1 MVCVRALSL
10 CICIYSAVAASSS
23 NLHEMR
29 NTHGRHA
36 PHAAT
41 SLPTIGAPLGT
52 QQSVLGMTSAPAH
65 AALLSLRG
73 GQREPRFPATS
84 GAPVGIQQST
94 LSKTTRCRP
103 QDDNI
108 NLDATV
114 EELEQQEAKYADA
127 FLVRDSRLGFIRKVY
142 AALTCQLAFTAG
154 ACLLAGK
161 HKRELLP
168 WLLQGQGERMQ
179 TVFWS
184 SFAVSLGSIV
194 ALQSKKELRQKAPAN
209 IALLSLFTV
218 AESAAVSCI
227 TLLYQTKSVWLALLQ
242 TSAATLGLSL
252 YAFNTNPKYD
262 LSGIGSAC
270 SSGLII
276 LLLFGVLRMVFPG

>member
-1 MVCVRALSL
+1 MRCIQVPKLAQAAAGASPISLGAKKNLIRAEPRGLLLPAAGAALLEIMMYSRVWVL
-10 CICIYSAVAASSS
+10 CICILSAVATGSFALQDVKS
-23 NLHEMR
+23 
-29 NTHGRHA
+29 
-36 PHAAT
+36 
-41 SLPTIGAPLGT
+41 T
-52 QQSVLGMTSAPAH
+52 QHFAPAH
-65 AALLSLRG
+65 AALLTLRG
-73 GQREPRFPATS
+73 GQREPRFPTTKV
-84 GAPVGIQQST
+84 APVGIQQST
-94 LSKTTRCRP
+94 LSKTSRRRP
-103 QDDNI
+103 DENM

-127 FLVRDSRLGFIRKVY
+127 FLVRDSR
-142 AALTCQLAFTAG
+142 
-154 ACLLAGK
+154 
-161 HKRELLP
+161 
-168 WLLQGQGERMQ
+168 RMQ

-209 IALLSLFTV
+209 IALLSLFTI

>member
-1 MVCVRALSL
+1 MKYSRVWVL
-10 CICIYSAVAASSS
+10 CICILSAVATSSFA
-23 NLHEMR
+23 LREVK
-29 NTHGRHA
+29 NT
-36 PHAAT
+36 PHF
-41 SLPTIGAPLGT
+41 
-52 QQSVLGMTSAPAH
+52 APAH
-65 AALLSLRG
+65 ASLLTLRG
-73 GQREPRFPATS
+73 GQREPRFHTTKV
-84 GAPVGIQQST
+84 APVGIQQST
-94 LSKTTRCRP
+94 LSKTSRRRP
-103 QDDNI
+103 DENM

-127 FLVRDSRLGFIRKVY
+127 FLVRDSRLGFIKKVY

-154 ACLLAGK
+154 ACLLAGQHK
-161 HKRELLP
+161 HELLP

-209 IALLSLFTV
+209 IALLSLFTI